1 MILQVNESPI
11 KQMQPYLYPTK
22 INFKPKNITRD
33 KDGHYIMIKGTII
46 KKTFFN
52 ICTCNFGAPKYIKQL
67 LTDLK
72 EETDS
77 NTIIAGDF

>member
-1 MILQVNESPI
+1 
-11 KQMQPYLYPTK
+11 MQP
-22 INFKPKNITRD
+22 NKPKKKEKRKTQVTRD